1 VVAAVLLAV
10 AVFFVSQ
17 AALLDFGRVGLPGP
31 GFFPFALGIAL
42 GLVSL
47 TILFLAVR
55 PQPEDEVVFVGH
67 RDVLVALAALVG
79 VAFFFEQA
87 DSYLVLGVFV
97 ASLLLLV
104 ARTGVWRALLG
115 ASLGMM
121 LVWAVFGF
129 ALGVRL
135 PTGRFWGEF
144 AARLPALPPTG
155 LF

>member
-1 VVAAVLLAV
+1 MVAAVLLAV

-115 ASLGMM
+115 ASLGMV

-135 PTGRFWGEF
+135 PTGRFWGEL

>member
-1 VVAAVLLAV
+1 MVAAVLLAV